1 MPDTSSYS
9 GLPVPLLS
17 EAANLPA
24 ALTDFRDDLEPH
36 IVLFATSVSDM
47 TSSYGA
53 APLGTV
59 VSIPS
64 IPAMYQKVASGWR
77 VTSEDTGWQTIAD
90 ANFEAD
96 WDNISSAWRRVNGYT
111 MVDIRATF
119 TGVTV
124 NAPDTGGIPDIP
136 ILTLPSGV
144 NPVHQQ
150 IPGTFLASSPGVFV
164 AYVSGSVE
172 ITHLYPNGSLNNL
185 TNLTASLIFARG

>member
-119 TGVTV
+119 TGVTER
-124 NAPDTGGIPDIP
+124 
-136 ILTLPSGV
+136 
-144 NPVHQQ
+144 
-150 IPGTFLASSPGVFV
+150 SSPHRR
-164 AYVSGSVE
+164 ACSSPTSAAAWKLPTC
-172 ITHLYPNGSLNNL
+172 IPTDHS
-185 TNLTASLIFARG
+185 TT